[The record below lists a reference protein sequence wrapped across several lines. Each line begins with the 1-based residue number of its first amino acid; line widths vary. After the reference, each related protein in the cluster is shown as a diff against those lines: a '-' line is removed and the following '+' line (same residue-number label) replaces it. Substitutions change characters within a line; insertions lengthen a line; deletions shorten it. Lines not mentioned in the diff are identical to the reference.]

1 MNDGEKDQTK
11 DQTAAPAAGGAAAAP
26 APPDAED
33 VVDSAALE
41 SLDEAIAA
49 EDPDFK
55 SGLDQMATEASSG
68 EAQIELLDLDQLLK
82 EQEEKSLKS
91 RLRRLMRKFRN
102 FITGL
107 RTTSLHFLKNVLPLL
122 LKKVLGAVKAGL
134 GVLQEGLRQFGFKPR
149 AFKLKVLGF
158 AILCGA
164 SVATLMWVTRTALLT
179 PKDQL
184 FVQSLEELAE
194 EKGEFEPQRQE
205 NLYDSVRA
213 AQNIVVTPK
222 LVVNIRSSPSS
233 GPNPMLAAELYVEGN
248 SPDVIVEIKDR
259 EVEFRDGFMRTLEE
273 FTYDEVASPEGKQRL
288 LERLAREAN
297 RLVTKGRVR
306 KLYFKTIILKP

>member
-1 MNDGEKDQTK
+1 MSEGEKDQTK
-11 DQTAAPAAGGAAAAP
+11 DQTAAPTTGDGAAAAP
-26 APPDAED
+26 PSAEPADDA
-33 VVDSAALE
+33 AALE

-49 EDPDFK
+49 EDPEFK
-55 SGLDQMATEASSG
+55 SGIDQMATDAAAG

-82 EQEEKSLKS
+82 EQEEKSLRS

-102 FITGL
+102 FATGL
-107 RTTSLHFLKNVLPLL
+107 RTTSWHFLKNVLPQL

-158 AILCGA
+158 IVLCA
-164 SVATLMWVTRTALLT
+164 VSVAVLLWVTKTALLT
-179 PKDQL
+179 PQDRL
-184 FVQSLEELAE
+184 FVQSLEEMAE
-194 EKGEFEPQRQE
+194 EKGEFDPQRQE
-205 NLYDSVRA
+205 NFYDSVRA